1 MLVSNVFFHLR
12 TIFLQVDDN
21 EGHLE
26 RRACQLYFP
35 IVWGAAHFDILAL
48 LVADHHLDDE
58 VLGVRRERLL
68 AHELDELAELHR
80 QALLA
85 LYSHNCRQFTLY
97 GM

>member
-12 TIFLQVDDN
+12 TIFLQVDDD

-26 RRACQLYFP
+26 RQACQLCFP
-35 IVWGAAHFDILAL
+35 ALCVAAHFDILAL

-68 AHELDELAELHR
+68 AHELDELAEF
-80 QALLA
+80 QWQTLLA
-85 LYSHNCRQFTLY
+85 L
-97 GM
+97 